1 MPVTRISASEARLGR
16 GPASEAPES
25 ADFARTFAWAQG
37 LSHALQE
44 RLDET
49 RVPLALALGRAK
61 TQRERAMAM
70 GLSAEIEAKE
80 GRASAAFAAAHK
92 AEDWLGVPAPAMA
105 RVRGEA
111 LVAEWNLEGASAYF
125 AESAALA
132 PKDDTTHV
140 ALAVTLGGSG
150 RYASALE
157 AARAGLALQP
167 RDADLLRVSWLAL
180 DKLGAPTEQVAR
192 AEAAF
197 LERRTPDDAPAIR
210 ARCSKNVPGCA
221 RERDP
226 VHVID
231 LRPHVGL
238 SR

>member
-1 MPVTRISASEARLGR
+1 M
-16 GPASEAPES
+16 
-25 ADFARTFAWAQG
+25 
-37 LSHALQE
+37 
-44 RLDET
+44 
-49 RVPLALALGRAK
+49 ALGRAK

-70 GLSAEIEAKE
+70 GLLAELEAKE

-92 AEDWLGVPAPAMA
+92 AEDWLGTPAPAMA

-111 LVAEWNLEGASAYF
+111 LAAEWNWEGASTYF

-132 PKDDTTHV
+132 PKDDTTLV
-140 ALAVTLGGSG
+140 TLAVTLGGSG
-150 RYASALE
+150 KHSSALD
-157 AARAGLALQP
+157 AARAGLLLQP

-180 DKLGAPTEQVAR
+180 DKLGAPAEQVAH

-210 ARCSKNVPGCA
+210 GRCSKNVPGCA

-226 VHVID
+226 VHVIE
-231 LRPHVGL
+231 LRPRVDVRA